1 MGKLAGFWKKIKK
14 GISKALDVSG
24 KALQKLSDTNLISL
38 MSNAIP
44 GGELLAKPL
53 NTVAEKVGTTLTKFS
68 DAMDGEINKKQLGQY
83 LNEEYKHSAVLGP
96 YNAVKTMVD
105 ATKKAKKNGQTVAE
119 GLINGG
125 KTLLN
130 DLWDYNKEILM

>member
-1 MGKLAGFWKKIKK
+1 MGKLAGFWKKIKS

-24 KALQKLSDTNLISL
+24 KALQKLSDSKLLSVITTAL
-38 MSNAIP
+38 P

-53 NTVAEKVGTTLTKFS
+53 NVVSEKVGTTLTKFS
-68 DAMDGEINKKQLGQY
+68 DAMDGEISKKELGQY
-83 LNEEYKHSAVLGP
+83 LNNEYKHSAILGP

-105 ATKKAKKNGQTVAE
+105 ATKNAKNNGQSVTS
-119 GLINGG
+119 GLINGT

-130 DLWDYNKEILM
+130 DVWDYNKELFY